1 MKCLLALLRALFAFH
16 SHNFALQPTNT
27 RVTVFP
33 KHYEPPSTFL
43 TSATQV
49 SAVHAR
55 VLRHQSSSAPDLQRP
70 RLESALA
77 FNCSS
82 PSVSTSRSLDG
93 VAFRCRN
100 GCRNKSDDVWKTPCQ
115 CLCQPA
121 SSFWYCGVRFSAVRM
136 RRVGVAVSITV
147 VHPLHHDARAR
158 ALTCTQAQAQR
169 RGRSCDSRE
178 VMTHNASAKYSNT
191 DEPILLMTPNTH
203 V

>member
-136 RRVGVAVSITV
+136 RGCSCEHHRGASTPPRRTSTRSHVQTSASTTPWAVV
-147 VHPLHHDARAR
+147 
-158 ALTCTQAQAQR
+158 
-169 RGRSCDSRE
+169 
-178 VMTHNASAKYSNT
+178 
-191 DEPILLMTPNTH
+191 
-203 V
+203 